1 MKNKI
6 AKNFFLII
14 IFLSFFLK
22 DSYSKDLEFTA
33 TKLEILE
40 NGNLLVGE
48 GGVKVISDD
57 QTLEADKFKYNKIDL
72 HLELIGNV
80 VAVNSSDNTVIT
92 GNKIDYFKN
101 QEKFIST
108 GDVEIKISDKYT
120 INSSNLTYFK
130 IKEHFFSKDQT
141 VFKDK
146 IGNKFELK
154 NFNYLKLKNEIKGKK
169 IKYTDIQ
176 LNEYFI
182 EDAMV
187 NLESNEIIGKDL
199 KIDFTNSAFGNP
211 NNEPRLKGNKLYSN
225 NNLTT
230 VSKGIFTTCKK
241 TDQCPPWSMQASEI
255 KHDKA
260 KKTIYYK
267 NAWLKIYD
275 KPVVYFP
282 KFFHPDP
289 TVKRQ
294 SGFLIPKFSQTN
306 TLGTAL
312 QIPYFKV
319 ISENKD
325 LTFTPRLYVDGSTV
339 LQSEY
344 REKRGNSSH
353 ILDFSIFTKESLNIF
368 DNDDQ
373 KNHFFSNSVFNY
385 DFEKFSDSTLEI
397 NIETVSNPTYLKTY
411 KIESPLINNETS
423 LNSFVNLEMSNEDTY
438 VKTSFESYE
447 DLNKDKDE
455 KYEFVYPNIEL
466 EKRISLNPEY
476 HGTLN
481 FDLQGYQKKYGA
493 DSFDSV
499 LVNNLEYESFDYIL
513 NSGLKN
519 KFNLL
524 LKNVNSNGDNSTVN
538 RDKTSNKLLGS
549 FIFESSYP
557 LKKIGE
563 NFNSFLKPTA
573 SIRYSPTET
582 KNISGQD
589 RRININNI
597 FSNNRISN
605 NNTIEGGQS
614 LTVGSEYSLT
624 KKDNNDEF
632 LLLNLATVVRDEEN
646 PDLPQNSTIGEKT
659 SDIVGN
665 AKYKPNKYFNIDYN
679 FSIDSS
685 LDTSNYDSIKTNF
698 SLNNFVTTFEFLQ
711 EQNIIGSK
719 SYIKNETSYS
729 FDGSNSLSFST
740 RKNKETNLTEF
751 YNLIYEYKNDCLA
764 AAIEYNKEY
773 YNDNDLKPEEQLLF
787 TITIMPF
794 GKVGSPTIYR

>member
-6 AKNFFLII
+6 SKNFFLII

-33 TKLEILE
+33 TKLEVLE
-40 NGNLLVGE
+40 NGNLIIGE
-48 GGVKVISDD
+48 DGVKIISDN
-57 QTLEADKFKYNKIDL
+57 QILEADKFIYNKIDL

-141 VFKDK
+141 VLKDK

-255 KHDKA
+255 KHDKT
-260 KKTIYYK
+260 KKIIYYK

-294 SGFLIPKFSQTN
+294 SGFLIPKFSETN
-306 TLGTAL
+306 TFGTAL

-344 REKRGNSSH
+344 REERKNSSH
-353 ILDFSIFTKESLNIF
+353 ILDFSIFTKGDLNIF
-368 DNDDQ
+368 DSDDQ

-385 DFEKFSDSTLEI
+385 DFEKFSDSTIEI
-397 NIETVSNPTYLKTY
+397 NIETTSNPTYLKTY

-423 LNSFVNLEMSNEDTY
+423 LNSFVNLEMRNEDTY
-438 VKTSFESYE
+438 VKTSF
-447 DLNKDKDE
+447 
-455 KYEFVYPNIEL
+455 
-466 EKRISLNPEY
+466 
-476 HGTLN
+476 
-481 FDLQGYQKKYGA
+481 
-493 DSFDSV
+493 
-499 LVNNLEYESFDYIL
+499 
-513 NSGLKN
+513 
-519 KFNLL
+519 
-524 LKNVNSNGDNSTVN
+524 
-538 RDKTSNKLLGS
+538 
-549 FIFESSYP
+549 
-557 LKKIGE
+557 
-563 NFNSFLKPTA
+563 
-573 SIRYSPTET
+573 
-582 KNISGQD
+582 
-589 RRININNI
+589 
-597 FSNNRISN
+597 
-605 NNTIEGGQS
+605 
-614 LTVGSEYSLT
+614 
-624 KKDNNDEF
+624 
-632 LLLNLATVVRDEEN
+632 
-646 PDLPQNSTIGEKT
+646 
-659 SDIVGN
+659 
-665 AKYKPNKYFNIDYN
+665 
-679 FSIDSS
+679 
-685 LDTSNYDSIKTNF
+685 
-698 SLNNFVTTFEFLQ
+698 
-711 EQNIIGSK
+711 
-719 SYIKNETSYS
+719 
-729 FDGSNSLSFST
+729 
-740 RKNKETNLTEF
+740 
-751 YNLIYEYKNDCLA
+751 
-764 AAIEYNKEY
+764 
-773 YNDNDLKPEEQLLF
+773 
-787 TITIMPF
+787 
-794 GKVGSPTIYR
+794 

>member
-14 IFLSFFLK
+14 IFLTFFLK
-22 DSYSKDLEFTA
+22 DSFSKDLEFTA

-40 NGNLLVGE
+40 NGNLLIGE
-48 GGVKVISDD
+48 DGVKVISED
-57 QTLEADKFKYNKIDL
+57 QTLEADKFIYNKNNL
-72 HLELIGNV
+72 HLELMGNV
-80 VAVNSSDNTVIT
+80 VAVNSTDNTVIT

-130 IKEHFFSKDQT
+130 TKGNFFSKDQT

-154 NFNYLKLKNEIKGKK
+154 NFNYLKFKNEIRGKK

-182 EDAMV
+182 DDAMV

-199 KIDFTNSAFGNP
+199 KIEFTNSTFGNP
-211 NNEPRLKGNKLYSN
+211 KNEPRLKGNKLYSN
-225 NNLTT
+225 NNITT
-230 VSKGIFTTCKK
+230 VSKGVFTTCRK
-241 TDQCPPWSMQASEI
+241 TDHCPPWTMQAKEI
-255 KHDKA
+255 KHDKS

-267 NAWLKIYD
+267 DAWLKIYD

-294 SGFLIPKFSQTN
+294 SGFLIPKLSETN
-306 TLGTAL
+306 TLGTSL

-319 ISENKD
+319 IADNKD
-325 LTFTPRLYVDGSTV
+325 LTFTPRLYADGSSI

-344 REKRGNSSH
+344 REERKKSSH
-353 ILDFSIFTKESLNIF
+353 ILDFSIFTEKSLNIF
-368 DNDDQ
+368 DNEDQ
-373 KNHFFSNSVFNY
+373 KNHFFSNSIFNY
-385 DFEKFSDSTLEI
+385 DFEKFNNSTIEI
-397 NIETVSNPTYLKTY
+397 NIETTSNPTYLKTY
-411 KIESPLINNETS
+411 KIESPLINNQTS
-423 LNSFVNLEMSNEDTY
+423 LNSFANLEMSNEDTY
-438 VKTSFESYE
+438 IKTSFESYE
-447 DLNKDKDE
+447 DLNKDKNE

-466 EKRISLNPEY
+466 AKTISLNPEY
-476 HGTLN
+476 NGTLN
-481 FDLQGYQKKYGA
+481 FDLQGYQKKYGT
-493 DSFDSV
+493 DSHDAV

-513 NSGLKN
+513 SSGLKN
-519 KFNLL
+519 KFNLF
-524 LKNVNSNGDNSTVN
+524 LKNVNSNGDNSTTH

-563 NFNSFLKPTA
+563 NFDSFFKPTA

-582 KNISGQD
+582 KNISGDD

-597 FSNNRISN
+597 FSSNRIASN
-605 NNTIEGGQS
+605 NTVEGGQS
-614 LTVGSEYSLT
+614 LTIGSEYKLT
-624 KKDNNDEF
+624 KKDNNDEL
-632 LLLNLATVVRDEEN
+632 LLLNLATVFRDQEN
-646 PDLPQNSTIGEKT
+646 PDLPKNSTIGEKT

-665 AKYKPNKYFNIDYN
+665 AKYKPNEYFNIDYN
-679 FSIDSS
+679 FSLDSS
-685 LDTSNYDSIKTNF
+685 LDTSNYDSIKTSL
-698 SLNNFVTTFEFLQ
+698 SLNNFVTSFEYLQ

-719 SYIKNETSYS
+719 SYIANETSYS
-729 FDGSNSLSFST
+729 FDESNSLSFST

-751 YNLIYEYKNDCLA
+751 YNLIYQYKNDCLA
-764 AAIEYNKEY
+764 AEIQYNKEY
-773 YNDNDLKPEEQLLF
+773 YEDNDLKPEEQLLF
-787 TITIMPF
+787 KITIMPF
-794 GKVGSPTIYR
+794 GKVGGPKLN